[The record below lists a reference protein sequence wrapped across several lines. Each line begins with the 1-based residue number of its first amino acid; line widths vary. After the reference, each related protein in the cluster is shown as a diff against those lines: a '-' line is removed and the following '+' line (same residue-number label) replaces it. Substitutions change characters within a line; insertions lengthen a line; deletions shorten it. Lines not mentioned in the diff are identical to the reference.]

1 MGVLWLSARAECI
14 LKCNMIPSLLLLF
27 LPSWIIFTVF
37 KGMLSLSVLPSGPH
51 VSSRALVSLCSHHSL
66 SCSSPQIIS
75 PVSLNVSPQP
85 LGHTC
90 HSAACSLLTLLM
102 PPAPD
107 LSSAQCF
114 PRPSP
119 LDAVLSIALQS
130 VSTPA
135 ACPVLSCPEPVHW
148 ELVLW
153 AITSQPHSA
162 LFPTTGLVCPEP
174 LYTLIVFCGSSLRVL
189 HQRKSCLLSRLLF
202 SER

>member
-1 MGVLWLSARAECI
+1 MGEISQTDACTLMGVLWLSARAEYI

-27 LPSWIIFTVF
+27 LPSWLIFTVF
-37 KGMLSLSVLPSGPH
+37 KGMLSLSVLPSGPR

-66 SCSSPQIIS
+66 SCTSPQIIS

-119 LDAVLSIALQS
+119 LDAVLSIALQP

-135 ACPVLSCPEPVHW
+135 ACPVLSCPE
-148 ELVLW
+148 L
-153 AITSQPHSA
+153 SQSIGS
-162 LFPTTGLVCPEP
+162 L
-174 LYTLIVFCGSSLRVL
+174 FCGPSLPSPIQPSFPPPGWSVL
-189 HQRKSCLLSRLLF
+189 SHCTP
-202 SER
+202 